1 MIGANS
7 GYVDKSFDYKTI
19 VSFFPKAEILEIKEV
34 GHWLHAERPELFFNH
49 LISWIN

>member
-7 GYVDKSFDYKTI
+7 GYVDKNLDYKTI
-19 VSFFPKAEILEIKEV
+19 VSFFPKVEILEINGV
-34 GHWLHAERPELFFNH
+34 GHWLHAEKPKLFFDH